1 MVRKYDFSLIFVAGG
16 KESIFESFF
25 DASVTL
31 AFQIVGKDARDELI
45 SKHLSFSESSYHTL
59 LMNAMTA
66 CKNGLCSPTTPLLI
80 MDELF
85 ESVPINE
92 CEAIW
97 NTFKTYQKDISELLH
112 IDEKRCSLTSLAVLK
127 LVNSLLRRTCQIR
140 DCAFRGSLMMLG
152 CSVWLTIRF
161 LSNMF
166 SLEERSGLNM
176 ANQFNRHASLRL
188 DPLDVVKKIL
198 CALFDCLMCRDNGSK
213 GNYSEFYGKFWKLQE
228 ILCNRD
234 YVTKEASRWEELHQL
249 IHYVTKR
256 MSEIKE
262 LTRAGELEKE
272 SLELDKIYL
281 NFQPQEFD
289 GKRVKASDNK
299 QIRTRFSP
307 CIRPER
313 VCF

>member
-1 MVRKYDFSLIFVAGG
+1 MFVEGG

-59 LMNAMTA
+59 LLNAMTA
-66 CKNGLCSPTTPLLI
+66 CRNGLCSPTTPLLI

-85 ESVPINE
+85 ESVPISE

-97 NTFKTYQKDISELLH
+97 NSFKTYQKDISELLH
-112 IDEKRCSLTSLAVLK
+112 IDEKRYSLTSLAVLK

-152 CSVWLTIRF
+152 CRVLLTTRF

-188 DPLDVVKKIL
+188 DPPDVVKKTL
-198 CALFDCLMCRDNGSK
+198 CVLCCLIDAQR
-213 GNYSEFYGKFWKLQE
+213 
-228 ILCNRD
+228 
-234 YVTKEASRWEELHQL
+234 
-249 IHYVTKR
+249 
-256 MSEIKE
+256 
-262 LTRAGELEKE
+262 
-272 SLELDKIYL
+272 
-281 NFQPQEFD
+281 
-289 GKRVKASDNK
+289 
-299 QIRTRFSP
+299 
-307 CIRPER
+307 
-313 VCF
+313 